1 MAGGLFME
9 YCKHDGCTKEIRAF
23 GYCNKH
29 YLRLKKYGSPSG
41 GKRNHGS
48 LERRFWA
55 KVQKSDGCWEWL
67 GGKRPN
73 GYGQIS
79 EGGKGGR
86 SLSAHRTS
94 YELHH
99 GPIPEGM
106 VVMHAC
112 DNRACVNPDHLS
124 VGSYRDN
131 MADMDA
137 KGRRVIVAPTGE
149 GNGKSILTEQD
160 VLYIRSSPDKSNAQ
174 LGREIGVGPNCIRSV
189 RIGRTWRHISG

>member
-1 MAGGLFME
+1 
-9 YCKHDGCTKEIRAF
+9 
-23 GYCNKH
+23 
-29 YLRLKKYGSPSG
+29 
-41 GKRNHGS
+41 
-48 LERRFWA
+48 
-55 KVQKSDGCWEWL
+55 
-67 GGKRPN
+67 
-73 GYGQIS
+73 
-79 EGGKGGR
+79 
-86 SLSAHRTS
+86 
-94 YELHH
+94 
-99 GPIPEGM
+99 M

-124 VGSYRDN
+124 VGSYKDN